1 MKKLSDFKDAQG
13 IEVASKVLA
22 VIMDM
27 LADKRN
33 LALNG
38 ETNAIRMFT
47 AFMANSPDKMREI
60 FAILS
65 EKDVR
70 EYHCNGAEA
79 MANMLLLAN
88 DPSLWAFLPCR
99 VRRGMRIPLALFRRV
114 PRNKQCGS
122 IYAVCRCTL
131 QNVSA

>member
-1 MKKLSDFKDAQG
+1 MKKLSDFEDARG

-22 VIMDM
+22 VIMDI
-27 LADKRN
+27 LSDKRN

-38 ETNAIRMFT
+38 ETNAVKMFT
-47 AFMANSPDKMREI
+47 AFMANSPDKMKEI

-88 DPSLWAFLPCR
+88 DPII
-99 VRRGMRIPLALFRRV
+99 VGLF
-114 PRNKQCGS
+114 
-122 IYAVCRCTL
+122 TL
-131 QNVSA
+131 QSQKGDAISSGSASESTED